1 MFEIYKQKIEGIDPE
16 HKENRIVFE
25 YESYPELIK
34 VSLSDSYFD
43 AFITIY
49 KRGAFDA
56 KTKGRRI
63 LLLRKAIHADINYE
77 NMELDEKYNYKSVR
91 KFIESNRTNEAKFSY
106 LYKMSNYLLS

>member
-16 HKENRIVFE
+16 NKQNRMVFE
-25 YESYPELIK
+25 YKSYPELIK

-43 AFITIY
+43 AFATIY

-63 LLLRKAIHADINYE
+63 GGGRLVIKADINYE
-77 NMELDEKYNYKSVR
+77 NIEVDEKYNYNSVR
-91 KFIESNRTNEAKFSY
+91 NFLESNRTNEEKFAY
-106 LYKMSNYLLS
+106 LYKLFKYLLS